1 MPTLRS
7 LLAPTF
13 APLRHKVFAGVWTA
27 SIVSNFGTMIQSV
40 AAAWTMTAIDGRAD
54 MVALVQS
61 STALPIMLFSL
72 LAGAFADVF
81 DRKTVILWAQGAMF
95 VASAALSVVAFTGG
109 LTPWLLLGFTFLIG
123 CGRAMYGPAW
133 QSSVG
138 EQVPRADLPAAIA
151 LNSLGFNLARSVGPA
166 IGGVIVAGLGASAAF
181 LVNALSYLGLMGV
194 VSGWKRP
201 PNDRTLPPERI
212 GEAMAAGVRYVR
224 LSPMI
229 RAVLLRS
236 TLFGVTGAAIWALLP
251 LVSRDVLRG
260 DAGVYGLLFGALGVG
275 AVIGAVVST
284 PIRRA
289 LSNEAA
295 VNYAT
300 LAFALG
306 LAGTALSTTIW
317 LSIPALVVAGTGW
330 VLALS
335 TFNVVVQVSSPRWVV
350 GRTLAVYQMV
360 TFGGMALGSWLWGH
374 MAGAFGVA
382 VALGG
387 CAVAMAAG
395 PLAGLWRPLPT
406 AEKLDLAPSHSWT
419 DPHVRAESLDGPV
432 TVTVEYRI
440 DAADVPQFRQAMA
453 DRGRI
458 RRRDGARRWE
468 LLQDVEAPECW
479 IERFSSPSW
488 TAHLRQHQR
497 VTMADR
503 AIEARVIELH
513 RGDAPPRVRHLLER
527 GVSTIEDRTAL
538 VDANLTPQASGAG

>member
-13 APLRHKVFAGVWTA
+13 APLRHKLFAGVWTA
-27 SIVSNFGTMIQSV
+27 SLVSNFGTMIQSV
-40 AAAWTMTAIDGRAD
+40 AAAWMMTAIDGRAD

-61 STALPIMLFSL
+61 STSLPIMLFSL

-81 DRKTVILWAQGAMF
+81 DRKAVMLWAQGAMF
-95 VASAALSVVAFTGG
+95 VCSVGLALVAFAGA

-166 IGGVIVAGLGASAAF
+166 IGGVLVATLGVSAAF

-194 VSGWKRP
+194 VSGWKRAP
-201 PNDRTLPPERI
+201 DDRALPPERI

-224 LSPMI
+224 LSPLI
-229 RAVLLRS
+229 RVVLLRS
-236 TLFGVTGAAIWALLP
+236 LLFGVTGSAIWALLP

-260 DAGVYGLLFGALGVG
+260 DAGIYGLLFGALGVG
-275 AVIGAVVST
+275 AVVGALVAT

-306 LAGTALSTTIW
+306 LAGTALSTTAW

-335 TFNVVVQVSSPRWVV
+335 SFNVIVQVSSPRWVV

-374 MAGAFGVA
+374 AAGSFGVPM
-382 VALGG
+382 ALGA
-387 CAVAMAAG
+387 CAAAMMLG
-395 PLAGLWRPLPT
+395 PLAGLWRPLPS
-406 AEKLDLAPSHSWT
+406 ADRLDLAPSHSWA

-440 DAADVPQFRQAMA
+440 AAGEQA
-453 DRGRI
+453 GQQGV
-458 RRRDGARRWE
+458 GA
-468 LLQDVEAPECW
+468 
-479 IERFSSPSW
+479 
-488 TAHLRQHQR
+488 AH
-497 VTMADR
+497 
-503 AIEARVIELH
+503 
-513 RGDAPPRVRHLLER
+513 
-527 GVSTIEDRTAL
+527 AL
-538 VDANLTPQASGAG
+538 VVDAGDLCDEPRQRRCRQVGHLDPLHTR